1 MQTQT
6 SNTETARK
14 WQWLRVVAMA
24 ASGGL
29 ILTLFLAPETGTR
42 FFWNLFIPLVPVIAV
57 FLPGWWRNVCPMA
70 TTASAGKV
78 VTRKA
83 GRRMSIRAQ
92 GIAAVGSVVLIGL
105 ITPLRHLVLDMN
117 GPATAITLL
126 AAAAA
131 AVTLGS
137 LYLDKSGW
145 CAGWCPVVA
154 VEKLYGQ
161 VPAFEGENAR
171 CTLCS
176 HCVAL
181 CPDTMRSSKSRTAP
195 TAWHGAAETIMTG
208 GFVGFVWGWFQVP
221 NQSGALG
228 LQDVVVAYGMPLLGA
243 AVTLTA
249 YLILKE
255 TATGISRERLIRV
268 FGAAAVICYYWFRL
282 PALCGFSVFA
292 GDGVLLDLSRTLP
305 DTFPWLCRI
314 VSTTVLAVWMLDDNG
329 ARRWMLRPPTK
340 AAA

>member
-1 MQTQT
+1 MLSLT
-6 SNTETARK
+6 SNNETARK
-14 WQWLRVVAMA
+14 WKTLRTVAMA

-29 ILTLFLAPETGTR
+29 ILTLFIAPDTGTR
-42 FFWNLFIPLVPVIAV
+42 LLWNLIIPLVPVIAV

-78 VTRKA
+78 VTGRT
-83 GRRMSIRAQ
+83 GRRLSLRAQ
-92 GIAAVGSVVLIGL
+92 GIAAVGSVALIGL
-105 ITPLRHLVLDMN
+105 IVPLRHLVLDVN
-117 GPATAITLL
+117 GPASALTLL

-131 AVTLGS
+131 AMVLGTV
-137 LYLDKSGW
+137 YLDKSGW
-145 CAGWCPVVA
+145 CAGWCPIVA

-161 VPAFEGENAR
+161 VPAYEDENAR

-181 CPDTMRSSKSRTAP
+181 CPDTRKSGVSRNAP
-195 TAWHGAAETIMTG
+195 SGWHRAAETIMAG

-221 NQSGALG
+221 NQTDGVTLAEIA
-228 LQDVVVAYGMPLLGA
+228 VAYGKPLAGA
-243 AVTLTA
+243 AVTLTL
-249 YLILKE
+249 YLVLKGGLGP
-255 TATGISRERLIRV
+255 TSQQRLIRYL
-268 FGAAAVICYYWFRL
+268 GAAAVICYYWFRL
-282 PALCGFSVFA
+282 PALFGFSVFP
-292 GDGVLLDLSRTLP
+292 GDGVLLDLSSTLP

-314 VSTTVLAVWMLDDNG
+314 VTTTVLAVWMLDDNG